1 MRACVVEE
9 AAEFFRPRGTRI
21 GGDLRHAIYVTLAW
35 AALAMALAVA
45 AAVPL
50 ARTVLAG
57 RRAP

>member
-1 MRACVVEE
+1 MRAALLGKQPSSFGLGAHASAVIS
-9 AAEFFRPRGTRI
+9 G
-21 GGDLRHAIYVTLAW
+21 HAIYVTLVW

-50 ARTVLAG
+50 ARTVLAA